1 MKKIVLFILM
11 MLPVAVMGQKDVT
24 TFMGIPVDGK
34 KTDFIQCLK
43 KKGFSLDYYS
53 DKGVLSG
60 KFNGK
65 DVDVYI
71 QTNNDK
77 VCRIVVSDKTE
88 TRSESDIRIAF
99 NKLIRQFKNNDR
111 YVEYPV
117 PNEEISED
125 TDLSYEITVNKK
137 RYQAQFYQRPI
148 KLDPEDEEKY
158 SKLQKQVEE
167 AKSSNDVTAAMELL
181 GDINTF
187 YRKYLMN
194 KLVWFMIHENYGK
207 YSIIIFYENGYNMA
221 NGEDL

>member
-24 TFMGIPVDGK
+24 TFMGIPVDGTK
-34 KTDFIQCLK
+34 MEFIGKLT
-43 KKGFSLDYYS
+43 KKGFKYNASEDQ
-53 DKGVLSG
+53 LSG
-60 KFNGK
+60 DFNGSK
-65 DVDVYI
+65 KTITV
-71 QTNNDK
+71 QTNNNK
-77 VCRIVVSDKTE
+77 VCRVVVIDKEDTMD
-88 TRSESDIRIAF
+88 ESDIRIKY
-99 NKLIRQFKNNDR
+99 NRLIGQFRQNER
-111 YVEYPV
+111 YVEYPT
-117 PNEEISED
+117 PNEEINSDED
-125 TDLSYEITVNKK
+125 ISYELRVKNK
-137 RYQAQFYQRPI
+137 RFQAEFYQRPI

-194 KLVWFMIHENYGK
+194 KIVWFMISEYYGK
-207 YSIIIFYENGYNMA
+207 YKIAIFYENGYNMA